1 VTAPF
6 PRYVARRL
14 GMDPALAAQ
23 LLGVMR
29 HRLGTRRFAVRAC
42 AFALATCGPP
52 ARILPARLRRPAIVG
67 LVRPLLADP
76 PPRLAYLLA
85 QPAATPCGGLL
96 PPS

>member
-23 LLGVMR
+23 LLGR
-29 HRLGTRRFAVRAC
+29 LRRRLGTRRFAVRAC
-42 AFALATCGPP
+42 GFALATCGPP

-85 QPAATPCGGLL
+85 EPVATPCGGLL
-96 PPS
+96 SPP